1 MVYSLRGQVMEI
13 YVEYA
18 LIENFLFDGVL
29 LCLAIKAARAQTT
42 PFRLIVS
49 ALCGA
54 IFALLYPLLILPKI
68 LAILLKIA
76 VGFLLCF
83 IAIKDVKT
91 KKEWGR
97 YAWSCVFFFIF
108 SFSFGGI
115 LLAIT
120 DDFFQGKVPSW
131 CVFAIFFAL
140 TICSCVL
147 IKRFYIKKQLYQY
160 IYACEITTNGKIKKA
175 MGFWDSGN
183 LAKKHGFGI
192 CFLSPELFYELFE
205 DAIFVKGQGQVC
217 DELKIQT
224 LGGEKSV
231 RLYLGEIQVQTAER
245 KIKKQVYFA
254 PSRNMISREYSILL
268 PSGIFEEGDGTMKNK
283 KEKSA

>member
-1 MVYSLRGQVMEI
+1 MEI

-18 LIENFLFDGVL
+18 LIENFLFDSVL
-29 LCLAIKAARAQTT
+29 LCLAVKAARAQTT

-49 ALCGA
+49 AFCGA
-54 IFALLYPLLILPKI
+54 IFAVLYPLLVLPKI
-68 LAILLKIA
+68 LALLLKIA

-83 IAIKDVKT
+83 IAIKEVKT

-120 DDFFQGKVPSW
+120 HDFFQEKVPSLW
-131 CVFAIFFAL
+131 VVFLFFTL
-140 TICSCVL
+140 TVVAYAL
-147 IKRFYIKKQLYQY
+147 IKRLYAKKQLHQY
-160 IYACEITTNGKIKKA
+160 IYECEITANGKKRKA

-183 LAKKHGFGI
+183 LAKKQGFAV
-192 CFLSPELFYELFE
+192 CFLSPQLFYELFE
-205 DAIFVKGQGQVC
+205 EMIFSKGHGQVC

-224 LGGEKSV
+224 IGGEKSV

-268 PSGIFEEGDGTMKNK
+268 PSGIFDESDVMMNNKN
-283 KEKSA
+283 EKSA